1 MSRAVE
7 DELVKRKIKYVIIG
21 GLPFFGRREVKD
33 LISLLRL
40 IANPTDY
47 AAFRRMVNTPSRGIG
62 DSTLEKLRAW
72 AELRSGN
79 ADAAGALLLSH
90 EGDLPPAE
98 EMGLPKKAY
107 ESVTAFRNMYT
118 GWKAA
123 AETAT
128 VADLLRAI
136 MREIDYLD
144 WLRKDE
150 ETFNDRSENV
160 EELLNLAVQQSAGGD
175 NPAVGSEALIDFLSD
190 AALMSDV
197 EKQEEGLPGCV
208 RLMTMHGSK
217 GLEFHAVFAIG
228 LEDGIIPSER
238 SKSKSLD
245 EERRLLYVAM
255 TRAQQRLYLSH
266 AELRVK
272 YGEVSQQ
279 KMCEFLF
286 QVEQRGE
293 LVLKSFAL
301 DKAASAAR
309 WARKSKSKI
318 LNGAAQKVLHG
329 GRRERR

>member
-7 DELVKRKIKYVIIG
+7 DELVKRKIKYVIVG

-62 DSTLEKLRAW
+62 DSTIEKLRAW

-79 ADAAGALLLSH
+79 VDAAGALLLSH

-118 GWKAA
+118 GWKAL

-136 MREIDYLD
+136 MEDIDYLD
-144 WLRKDE
+144 WLLKDA
-150 ETFNDRSENV
+150 ETFDDRSENV
-160 EELLNLAVQQSAGGD
+160 EELLNLAVQYSGEKD
-175 NPAVGSEALIDFLSD
+175 DPATGSEALLDFLSD

-197 EKQEEGLPGCV
+197 ETQEEGSPGCV

-228 LEDGIIPSER
+228 LEDGIIPSAR
-238 SKSKSLD
+238 SNSLD
-245 EERRLLYVAM
+245 EERRLLYVTM

-266 AELRVK
+266 AKLRFK
-272 YGEVSQQ
+272 YGETSRQR
-279 KMCEFLF
+279 MCEFLK
-286 QVEQRGE
+286 QVEERGE
-293 LVLKSFAL
+293 LVPRSFAL
-301 DKAASAAR
+301 DEAAVVAR
-309 WARKSKSKI
+309 WARKSKI
-318 LNGAAQKVLHG
+318 LNAADQKVLLG
-329 GRRERR
+329 GRRKRR